1 MNKKGINRKI
11 KDTVFTALF
20 KIPKYKLM
28 LYKALNPKEKDIIET
43 DIKTITLKTILTS
56 GLYNDLGLLVKNKI
70 IFLMETQSTWSINI
84 IVRLFIY
91 LSDTYKKYFKENN
104 SNLYGTKKI
113 NIPIPEL
120 YVLYIGK
127 EKIKKKEIS
136 LNEEY
141 FGGKGPIDLKV
152 KIITDRSKNDI
163 LKEYIEFANRC
174 NEFRRKKQK
183 PTEKEIISFINK
195 CIKDNILREFLE
207 EHKEEVM
214 SIETMLFDQ
223 DYVSEMYD
231 REVFEEGKAAGMQ
244 QGEAKGK
251 AEGIQQG
258 IQQGINVIKSL
269 VKEGL
274 ISKEEGKRRIALLK

>member
-20 KIPKYKLM
+20 KIPKYKLL
-28 LYKALNPKEKDIIET
+28 LYKALNPKEKDITET

-70 IFLMETQSTWSINI
+70 IFLIEAQSTWSINI
-84 IVRLFIY
+84 IVRMLMY
-91 LSDTYKKYFKENN
+91 LSDTYKKFFEENN

-113 NIPIPEL
+113 NLLMPEL
-120 YVLYIGK
+120 YVLYLGK
-127 EKIKKKEIS
+127 NKIFKKEYS

-141 FGGKGPIDLKV
+141 FEGKGPIDLKV
-152 KIITDRSKNDI
+152 KLITTRSKKDI
-163 LKEYIEFANRC
+163 LKEYIEFAHRSD
-174 NEFRRKKQK
+174 EFRKNKKK
-183 PTEKEIISFINK
+183 PTEKDIIRFLNK
-195 CIKDNILREFLE
+195 CIRDNVLSEFLQN
-207 EHKEEVM
+207 HMEEVM

-223 DYVSEMYD
+223 DYVSEMYE
-231 REVFEEGKAAGMQ
+231 RELFEEGKA
-244 QGEAKGK
+244 EGK

-258 IQQGINVIKSL
+258 MQQGINVIKGL

-274 ISKEEGKRRIALLK
+274 ISKEEGKRRIALMKFA